1 MAFNGT
7 LLQFGADKFPS
18 KWIQAESY
26 IVTPERRLDLDSG
39 VDANDANGVLQR
51 NVLEHRATT
60 ISFSVRDGMFNDEN
74 AELWAWI
81 VAHYIKEPEQK
92 VRVTYYSPKTDR
104 YLTGDFY
111 IPDVEFPIY
120 YVDSKHKKIQ
130 YRSYTI
136 ELIEY

>member
-39 VDANDANGVLQR
+39 VNNANGVLQR

-60 ISFSVRDGMFNDEN
+60 ISFSVRDGMFEDEN

-81 VAHYIKEPEQK
+81 AAHYIIESEQK
-92 VRVTYYSPKTDR
+92 VRVTYYSPKTNTN
-104 YLTGDFY
+104 LTGDFY